1 MPPKA
6 KFTRDEIIDEAL
18 NIVRAEGLGALTARS
33 LGAKLGSSARPIFTL
48 FQNMDEVQQEVVA
61 AVKRLY
67 AEYVN
72 NGLCQTEMP
81 AFKGVGM
88 QYIRF
93 ALAEP
98 KLFQILFMSEHQQ
111 KPDVTNVLPVI
122 DDNYHQILSSVQNSY
137 SLNQADSQ
145 WLYRHLWIYTHGIA
159 VLCATNMC
167 SFTPEEIGKMLTEV
181 CTAMLKEMKG
191 GREND

>member
-98 KLFQILFMSEHQQ
+98 KLFQILFMSEHPQ
-111 KPDVTNVLPVI
+111 KPDVTNVLSVI
-122 DDNYHQILSSVQNSY
+122 DDNYRQILSSVQNSY

-181 CTAMLKEMKG
+181 CTAMLKEIKG
-191 GREND
+191 GRGND